1 MWWGLFEAEEGF
13 HLYHHELL
21 PSESALVD
29 PPALLVVVGNV
40 VIDALRLRDWL
51 RDLGDIVVP
60 GTEGLLLYN
69 SGSWLRDNSF
79 ANSLFDSPTHSVSH
93 AAPHSATYAASH
105 ATHHYPPA
113 AHSETWTC

>member
-1 MWWGLFEAEEGF
+1 L
-13 HLYHHELL
+13 HHHELL

-51 RDLGDIVVP
+51 RDLGEFVVP

-79 ANSLFDSPTHSVSH
+79 ACTHTDIPTHSVSH
-93 AAPHSATYAASH
+93 AAPDSATYATSH
-105 ATHHYPPA
+105 ATRACPPA
-113 AHSETWTC
+113 AHSGTWTC